1 MVQFILQVQAHMR
14 APRQNKS
21 DPNHLL
27 GGKQIQLSRIGT
39 SKKDDAYREL
49 QRRGVPGPG
58 MYESK
63 SGFAGP
69 QYRFGNEKRSF
80 YRTNEIP
87 GPGQYSVPC
96 SIGDVP
102 KYASVGGS
110 FNEAYRK
117 I

>member
-1 MVQFILQVQAHMR
+1 
-14 APRQNKS
+14 
-21 DPNHLL
+21 
-27 GGKQIQLSRIGT
+27 
-39 SKKDDAYREL
+39 
-49 QRRGVPGPG
+49 